1 MAVQCPTGTVGYE
14 RIKSADHVR
23 TALQELVL
31 WALASERFSPHHQQR
46 LQQSLWVLKMDRLL
60 GVVQWPVNAKL
71 ADGSKHLCIR
81 THQRVHVQSRT
92 HSKAITEL
100 WVPTIYLVKGVPY
113 RLLQNQSLP
122 SCAPVPSVFIDAE
135 CYHERTYSHE

>member
-23 TALQELVL
+23 TALQELLL
-31 WALASERFSPHHQQR
+31 WALASERFSPRHEQR
-46 LQQSLWVLKMDRLL
+46 LQHSLWVLKMDRLL

-81 THQRVHVQSRT
+81 THQRVHVQSR
-92 HSKAITEL
+92 SISRAVTEL
-100 WVPTIYLVKGVPY
+100 WIPTIYLVKGVPY
-113 RLLQNQSLP
+113 RLLPNQRLP
-122 SCAPVPSVFIDAE
+122 SCAPVPQVFDDLSP
-135 CYHERTYSHE
+135 YYER